1 MSDKKNYKR
10 GYCVFPETGQD
21 VHDWEK
27 EQSDKKTQTMNWTND
42 EENRNSAKL
51 VYIKNEPV
59 FSLNLKEWERQSKIN
74 KIIYEVGDEC
84 VFEITKG
91 DKKWT
96 ISLDDFFDKVIQICG
111 EKKDD

>member
-1 MSDKKNYKR
+1 MTDIIHKNGKILKQ
-10 GYCVFPETGQD
+10 CE
-21 VHDWEK
+21 
-27 EQSDKKTQTMNWTND
+27 
-42 EENRNSAKL
+42 L
-51 VYIKNEPV
+51 VNIKDAPKY
-59 FSLNLKEWERQSKIN
+59 SIDLKEWEKARKIQ

-111 EKKDD
+111 VKTK

>member
-1 MSDKKNYKR
+1 MTDIIYNGKVLPPNEVVNIEENPQYAP
-10 GYCVFPETGQD
+10 YLEE
-21 VHDWEK
+21 WEK
-27 EQSDKKTQTMNWTND
+27 LRKIQK
-42 EENRNSAKL
+42 
-51 VYIKNEPV
+51 IK
-59 FSLNLKEWERQSKIN
+59 
-74 KIIYEVGDEC
+74 YEVGNEC

>member
-1 MSDKKNYKR
+1 MTDVIHKNGKILKQ
-10 GYCVFPETGQD
+10 GEV
-21 VHDWEK
+21 
-27 EQSDKKTQTMNWTND
+27 
-42 EENRNSAKL
+42 
-51 VYIKNEPV
+51 VYIRDAPT
-59 FSLNLKEWERQSKIN
+59 FTLDLKEWERQSKIT

-91 DKKWT
+91 NKKWT

>member
-1 MSDKKNYKR
+1 MNNVVCEHRITFHPDKI
-10 GYCVFPETGQD
+10 
-21 VHDWEK
+21 EK
-27 EQSDKKTQTMNWTND
+27 YDDSQYQFD
-42 EENRNSAKL
+42 
-51 VYIKNEPV
+51 P
-59 FSLNLKEWERQSKIN
+59 KEWEKSCNVHKI
-74 KIIYEVGDEC
+74 KYEVGDEC